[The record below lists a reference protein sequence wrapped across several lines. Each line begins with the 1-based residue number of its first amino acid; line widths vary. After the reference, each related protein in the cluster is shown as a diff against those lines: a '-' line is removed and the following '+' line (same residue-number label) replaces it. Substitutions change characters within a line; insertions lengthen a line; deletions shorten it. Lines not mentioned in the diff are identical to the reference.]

1 MSMTGDGWITVGV
14 IVAMVVLM
22 AANLAGPDLV
32 LIGGVT
38 LLLLAG
44 VIEPSEAFVGFSN
57 PAVITIAA
65 LFVVAAG
72 VRETGGLDLAGRF
85 VLGKPRAIAGGQLRM
100 MFPVAGLSAFLNN
113 TPVVAMFVPLV
124 TSWARR
130 NNFSSSIMLMPL
142 SYAAILGGLC
152 TLIGTSTNLVVAGL
166 AEARDPTVEF
176 PIFEIAKLGIP
187 ALCIGILFIVLASR
201 WLLKDRESA
210 LQEFGRAREYTIAM
224 RVERG
229 SPVIGESIEDAGLR
243 SLRGVYLY
251 EIERAGRVLAAV
263 PPSTVLREGDRL
275 HFTGVVD
282 SVVDLRKQRIV
293 PDTDQVDKITSQ
305 RDRTLVEAV
314 VGAHSALTGQTIR
327 ESRFR
332 TIYDAA
338 ILAVHR
344 QGVRVTETKVGDI
357 RLQAG
362 DVLLIEA
369 HPNFA
374 SKRSTDPN
382 FALIAEVEDS
392 APPRHDR
399 AWIAAAIL
407 VLMVVVNAT
416 GALELMTASLT
427 AAALMLV
434 TRCLTGEQ
442 ARRAIDWTVLIAIA
456 AAFGIAAAM
465 DHSGAGAAI
474 ASNLMDLAAPFG
486 RVGIL
491 VSLYTITAVLAAV
504 VTTKASAALMF
515 PIAAAAA
522 EAQGIGLIPISYLTM
537 IAASSAFSTPIG
549 FQTNLMVYGPG
560 GYKYTDFIRL
570 GLPLQVLVGISTVT
584 LIAILWP

>member
-1 MSMTGDGWITVGV
+1 MLTGDGWITIAV
-14 IVAMVVLM
+14 IVGMVIVM

-32 LIGGVT
+32 LIAGVT
-38 LLLLAG
+38 ILLLAG
-44 VIEPSEAFVGFSN
+44 IIEPSDAFTGFSN

-72 VRETGGLDLAGRF
+72 IKETGGLDLAGRV
-85 VLGKPRAIAGGQLRM
+85 VLGRPRSLAGGQLRM
-100 MFPVAGLSAFLNN
+100 MFPVAALSAFLNN

-130 NNFSSSIMLMPL
+130 CHFSASLMLLPL
-142 SYAAILGGLC
+142 SYASILGGTC

-166 AEARDPTVEF
+166 AEEWDPSVRFE
-176 PIFEIAKLGIP
+176 IFEIAQLGIP
-187 ALCIGILFIVLASR
+187 ALGIGMLFIVITSQ
-201 WLLKDRESA
+201 WLLKDREGA
-210 LQEFGRAREYTIAM
+210 LQELGKAREYTIAM
-224 RVERG
+224 RVEKG
-229 SPVIGESIEDAGLR
+229 SPVVGESIEEAGLR

-282 SVVDLRKQRIV
+282 SVVDLRKLRLV
-293 PDTDQVDKITSQ
+293 PDTDQVDKITAR
-305 RDRTLVEAV
+305 RDRRLVEAV
-314 VGAHSALTGQTIR
+314 IAAHSSLVGQTIR
-327 ESRFR
+327 QSRFR

-362 DVLLIEA
+362 DVLLIEC
-369 HPNFA
+369 HPAFA
-374 SKRSTDPN
+374 SARQRDPN

-399 AWIAAAIL
+399 AWLAAAIL
-407 VLMVVVNAT
+407 FLMVLVNAT
-416 GALELMTASLT
+416 GTLNLMTASLS
-427 AAALMLV
+427 AAGLMLL
-434 TRCLTGEQ
+434 TRCLTGEE
-442 ARRAIDWTVLIAIA
+442 ARRSVDWTVLIAIA
-456 AAFGIAAAM
+456 AAFGVAIALEK
-465 DHSGAGAAI
+465 SGAAYVLADRLIGV
-474 ASNLMDLAAPFG
+474 AAPFG
-486 RVGIL
+486 DVGLL
-491 VSLYTITAVLAAV
+491 VALYAITAVLAGL

-515 PIAAAAA
+515 PIAATAA
-522 EAQGIGLIPISYLTM
+522 EAQGIGLLPISYMIM
-537 IAASSAFSTPIG
+537 IAAATAFSTPIG

-560 GYKYTDFIRL
+560 GYKYTDFLRL
-570 GLPLQVLVGISTVT
+570 GLPLQTLVGISTVT
-584 LIAILWP
+584 IIALAWL

>member
-1 MSMTGDGWITVGV
+1 MTDDGWITIGV
-14 IVAMVVLM
+14 IVGMVVVM

-38 LLLLAG
+38 VLLLFG
-44 VIEPSEAFVGFSN
+44 IIDPSEAFIGMSN

-72 VRETGGLDLAGRF
+72 VKETGGLDLAGRL
-85 VLGKPRAIAGGQLRM
+85 VLGRPRSLAGGQLRM
-100 MFPVAGLSAFLNN
+100 MFPVAALSAFLNN

-130 NNFSSSIMLMPL
+130 CQFSVSLMLMPL
-142 SYAAILGGLC
+142 SYAAILGGTC

-166 AEARDPTVEF
+166 AETRDPTIVF
-176 PIFEIAKLGIP
+176 PIFEIGQLGIP
-187 ALCIGILFIVLASR
+187 ALAIGVAFIVIASR
-201 WLLKDRESA
+201 WLLKDRQGA
-210 LQEFGRAREYTIAM
+210 LQELGKAREYTIAM

-229 SPVIGESIEDAGLR
+229 SPVIGQSIEDAGLR

-251 EIERAGRVLAAV
+251 EIERSGRVLAAV

-293 PDTDQVDKITSQ
+293 PDTDQVDKITAR
-305 RDRTLVEAV
+305 RDRSLVEAV
-314 VGAHSALTGQTIR
+314 VGAHSALIGKTVR

-362 DVLLIEA
+362 DVLLIESHA
-369 HPNFA
+369 NF
-374 SKRSTDPN
+374 SQKRQRDPN

-392 APPRHDR
+392 TPPLHDR
-399 AWIAAAIL
+399 AWLAAVIL
-407 VLMVVVNAT
+407 FLMVLVNAT
-416 GALELMTASLT
+416 GTLGLMTASLS

-442 ARRAIDWTVLIAIA
+442 ARRALDWTVLLAIA
-456 AAFGIAAAM
+456 AAFGVAAAIEK
-465 DHSGAGAAI
+465 SGAGSVI
-474 ASNLMDLAAPFG
+474 ANNLIALAAPFG
-486 RVGIL
+486 DVGLL
-491 VSLYTITAVLAAV
+491 VALYTITAVLAGV
-504 VTTKASAALMF
+504 ITTKASAALMF
-515 PIAAAAA
+515 PIAASAA
-522 EAQGIGLIPISYLTM
+522 EAQGIGLLPISYMTM
-537 IAASSAFSTPIG
+537 IAASTAFSTPIG

-560 GYKYTDFIRL
+560 GYKYTDFLRL
-570 GLPLQVLVGISTVT
+570 GLPLQTLVGISTVSIVA
-584 LIAILWP
+584 LLWL

>member
-1 MSMTGDGWITVGV
+1 MMTGDGWITIAV
-14 IVAMVVLM
+14 IVGMVVVM
-22 AANLAGPDLV
+22 AANLVGPDLV
-32 LIGGVT
+32 LVAGVT
-38 LLLLAG
+38 VLLLAG
-44 VIEPSEAFVGFSN
+44 IIDPSEAFAGFSN

-72 VRETGGLDLAGRF
+72 VKETGGLDLAARV
-85 VLGKPRAIAGGQLRM
+85 VLGRPRALAGGQLRM
-100 MFPVAGLSAFLNN
+100 MFPVAALSAFLNN

-130 NNFSSSIMLMPL
+130 CQFSVSLMLLPL
-142 SYAAILGGLC
+142 SYASILGGTC

-166 AEARDPTVEF
+166 AKEWDPSIHF
-176 PIFEIAKLGIP
+176 QIFEIAQLGIP
-187 ALCIGILFIVLASR
+187 ALGIGMLFIVITSQ
-201 WLLKDRESA
+201 WLLKDREGA
-210 LQEFGRAREYTIAM
+210 LQELGKAREYTIAM
-224 RVERG
+224 RVEKG
-229 SPVIGESIEDAGLR
+229 SPVIGESIEEAGLR

-263 PPSTVLREGDRL
+263 PPTTVLREGDRL

-293 PDTDQVDKITSQ
+293 PDTDQVDKITAH
-305 RDRTLVEAV
+305 RDRSLVEAV
-314 VGAHSALTGQTIR
+314 VSAHSSLTGQTIR
-327 ESRFR
+327 QSRFR

-362 DVLLIEA
+362 DVLLIES
-369 HPNFA
+369 HPDFA
-374 SKRSTDPN
+374 QSRQRDPN

-399 AWIAAAIL
+399 AWLAAVIL
-407 VLMVVVNAT
+407 FLMVLVNAT
-416 GALELMTASLT
+416 GSMNLMTASLV
-427 AAALMLV
+427 AAALMLL

-442 ARRAIDWTVLIAIA
+442 ARRSIDWTVLIAIA
-456 AAFGIAAAM
+456 AAFGVAIAIQK
-465 DHSGAGAAI
+465 SGAADAI
-474 ASNLMDLAAPFG
+474 ATRIIDMAAPFG
-486 RVGIL
+486 SVGVL
-491 VSLYTITAVLAAV
+491 VALYTITAILAGL

-515 PIAAAAA
+515 PIAATAAQ
-522 EAQGIGLIPISYLTM
+522 AQGIGLLPISYMIM
-537 IAASSAFSTPIG
+537 IAAATAFSTPIG

-560 GYKYTDFIRL
+560 GYKYTDFLRL
-570 GLPLQVLVGISTVT
+570 GLPLQTLVGVCTVT
-584 LIAILWP
+584 VMALLWL

>member
-1 MSMTGDGWITVGV
+1 MTGDGWITIGV
-14 IVAMVVLM
+14 IVGMVVVM

-38 LLLLAG
+38 LLLLFG
-44 VIEPSEAFVGFSN
+44 ILEPTEAFVGFSN
-57 PAVITIAA
+57 PAVVTIAA

-72 VRETGGLDLAGRF
+72 VKETGGLDLAARV
-85 VLGKPRAIAGGQLRM
+85 VLGRPRSLAGAQLRM
-100 MFPVAGLSAFLNN
+100 MFPAAALSAFLNN

-130 NNFSSSIMLMPL
+130 CQFSASLMLMPL
-142 SYAAILGGLC
+142 SYAAILGGTC

-166 AEARDPTVEF
+166 AETRDPTVKFE
-176 PIFEIAKLGIP
+176 IFEIAQLGIP
-187 ALCIGILFIVLASR
+187 ALGIGMLFIVIASR
-201 WLLKDRESA
+201 WLLKDRQGA
-210 LQEFGRAREYTIAM
+210 LQELGKAREYTIAM

-229 SPVIGESIEDAGLR
+229 SPVIGQSIEDAGLR

-251 EIERAGRVLAAV
+251 EIERDGRVLAAV
-263 PPSTVLREGDRL
+263 PPSTVLREADRL

-293 PDTDQVDKITSQ
+293 PDTDQVDKITAR
-305 RDRTLVEAV
+305 RDRSLVEAV
-314 VGAHSALTGQTIR
+314 IGAHSALIGQTIR
-327 ESRFR
+327 QSRFR

-344 QGVRVTETKVGDI
+344 QGVRVTQTKVGDI

-362 DVLLIEA
+362 DVLLIES
-369 HPNFA
+369 HPDFA
-374 SKRSTDPN
+374 QSRQRDPN

-392 APPRHDR
+392 TPPRHDR
-399 AWIAAAIL
+399 AWLAAVIL
-407 VLMVVVNAT
+407 FLMVLVNVT
-416 GALELMTASLT
+416 GTMDLMSASLS
-427 AAALMLV
+427 AGGLMLV

-442 ARRAIDWTVLIAIA
+442 ARRSLDWMVLIAIA
-456 AAFGIAAAM
+456 AAFGLAAAIEQT
-465 DHSGAGAAI
+465 GAGAVI
-474 ASNLMDLAAPFG
+474 AGRIIDLASPFG
-486 RVGIL
+486 RVGVL
-491 VSLYTITAVLAAV
+491 VALYAITAVLAGL

-515 PIAAAAA
+515 PIAASAA
-522 EAQGIGLIPISYLTM
+522 EAQGIGLLPISYMIM

-560 GYKYTDFIRL
+560 GYKYTDFLRL
-570 GLPLQVLVGISTVT
+570 GLPLQTLVGISTVT
-584 LIAILWP
+584 IVALAWL

>member
-1 MSMTGDGWITVGV
+1 MTGDGWITIGV
-14 IVAMVVLM
+14 IVGMVAVM

-32 LIGGVT
+32 LIGGLT
-38 LLLLAG
+38 ALLLLG
-44 VIEPSEAFVGFSN
+44 IIEPSEAFIGMSN

-72 VRETGGLDLAGRF
+72 VKETGGLDLAAGL
-85 VLGKPRAIAGGQLRM
+85 VLGRPRWLAGGQLRM
-100 MFPVAGLSAFLNN
+100 MFPVAALSAFLNN

-130 NNFSSSIMLMPL
+130 CQFSVSLMLMPL
-142 SYAAILGGLC
+142 SYAAILGGTC

-166 AEARDPTVEF
+166 AEQRDPTIRFE
-176 PIFEIAKLGIP
+176 IFEIAQLGLP
-187 ALCIGILFIVLASR
+187 ALVIGTLFIVLASQ
-201 WLLKDRESA
+201 WLLKDRQGA
-210 LQEFGRAREYTIAM
+210 LQELGKAREYTIAM

-229 SPVIGESIEDAGLR
+229 SPVIGQSIEDAGLR

-293 PDTDQVDKITSQ
+293 PDTDQVDKITAR
-305 RDRTLVEAV
+305 RDRSLVEAV
-314 VGAHSALTGQTIR
+314 IGAHSALIGQTIR
-327 ESRFR
+327 QSRFR

-362 DVLLIEA
+362 DVLLIESHA
-369 HPNFA
+369 TF
-374 SKRSTDPN
+374 SQKRQRDPN

-392 APPRHDR
+392 RPPRHDR
-399 AWIAAAIL
+399 AWLAAVIL
-407 VLMVVVNAT
+407 FLMVLVNAT
-416 GALELMTASLT
+416 GTLALMTASLS
-427 AAALMLV
+427 AAALMLL

-442 ARRAIDWTVLIAIA
+442 ARRAIDWTVLLAIA
-456 AAFGIAAAM
+456 AAFGIAVAI
-465 DHSGAGAAI
+465 DRSGAGKV
-474 ASNLMDLAAPFG
+474 LAANLISVAEPFG
-486 RVGIL
+486 RVGVL
-491 VSLYTITAVLAAV
+491 VALYTITAVLAGV

-515 PIAAAAA
+515 PIAASVA
-522 EAQGIGLIPISYLTM
+522 EAQGIGLLPISYMMM
-537 IAASSAFSTPIG
+537 IAASTAFSTPIG

-560 GYKYTDFIRL
+560 GYRYSDFLRL
-570 GLPLQVLVGISTVT
+570 GLPLQTLVGISTVT
-584 LIAILWP
+584 IVAWAWL

>member
-1 MSMTGDGWITVGV
+1 MMTGDGWITIGVVVG
-14 IVAMVVLM
+14 MVVVM
-22 AANLAGPDLV
+22 AANLVGPDLV
-32 LIGGVT
+32 LVGGVT
-38 LLLLAG
+38 VLLLAG
-44 VIEPSEAFVGFSN
+44 IIEPSEAFTGFSN

-72 VRETGGLDLAGRF
+72 VKETGGLDLAGRV
-85 VLGKPRAIAGGQLRM
+85 VLGRPRSLAGGQLRM
-100 MFPVAGLSAFLNN
+100 MFPVSALSAFLNN

-130 NNFSSSIMLMPL
+130 CQFSASLMLLPL
-142 SYAAILGGLC
+142 SYASILGGTC

-166 AEARDPTVEF
+166 AKEWDPSVRFE
-176 PIFEIAKLGIP
+176 IFEIAQLGIP
-187 ALCIGILFIVLASR
+187 ALGIGMLFIVVTSQ
-201 WLLKDRESA
+201 WLLKDRQGA
-210 LQEFGRAREYTIAM
+210 LQELGKAREYTIAM
-224 RVERG
+224 RVEKG
-229 SPVIGESIEDAGLR
+229 SPVIGESIEEAGLR

-251 EIERAGRVLAAV
+251 EIERGGRVLAAV

-293 PDTDQVDKITSQ
+293 PDTDQVDKITAQ
-305 RDRTLVEAV
+305 RDRSLVEAV
-314 VGAHSALTGQTIR
+314 VSAYSALTGQTVR

-362 DVLLIEA
+362 DVLLIES

-374 SKRSTDPN
+374 QSRQRDPN

-399 AWIAAAIL
+399 AWLAAAIL
-407 VLMVVVNAT
+407 FLMVLVNAT
-416 GALELMTASLT
+416 GSMNLMTASLV
-427 AAALMLV
+427 AAGLMLL

-442 ARRAIDWTVLIAIA
+442 ARRSVDWTVLIAIA
-456 AAFGIAAAM
+456 AAFGVAIAIQK
-465 DHSGAGAAI
+465 SGAAEAI
-474 ASNLMDLAAPFG
+474 ATRIVDLAAPFG
-486 RVGIL
+486 SIGVL
-491 VSLYTITAVLAAV
+491 VALYTITAILAGL

-515 PIAAAAA
+515 PIAASAA
-522 EAQGIGLIPISYLTM
+522 EAQGIGLLPISYM
-537 IAASSAFSTPIG
+537 IMFAAATAFSTPIG

-560 GYKYTDFIRL
+560 GYKYSDFLRL
-570 GLPLQVLVGISTVT
+570 GLPLQTLVGVCTVT
-584 LIAILWP
+584 IIAVLWL

>member
-1 MSMTGDGWITVGV
+1 MMTGDGWITIAV
-14 IVAMVVLM
+14 IVGMVIVM
-22 AANLAGPDLV
+22 AANLVGPDLV
-32 LIGGVT
+32 LIAAVT
-38 LLLLAG
+38 ILLLTG
-44 VIEPSEAFVGFSN
+44 IIEPSEAFTGFSN
-57 PAVITIAA
+57 PAVVTIAA

-72 VRETGGLDLAGRF
+72 VKETGGLDLAGRI
-85 VLGKPRAIAGGQLRM
+85 VLGRPRSLAGGQLRM
-100 MFPVAGLSAFLNN
+100 MFPVVALSAFLNN

-124 TSWARR
+124 TGWARR
-130 NNFSSSIMLMPL
+130 CNFSVSLMLLPL
-142 SYAAILGGLC
+142 SYASILGGTC

-166 AEARDPTVEF
+166 AKQWDPTVHFE
-176 PIFEIAKLGIP
+176 IFEISQLGIP
-187 ALCIGILFIVLASR
+187 AVAIGMLFIVVTSQ
-201 WLLKDRESA
+201 WLLKERRGA
-210 LQEFGRAREYTIAM
+210 LQDLGKAREYTIAM
-224 RVERG
+224 RVEKG
-229 SPVIGESIEDAGLR
+229 SPVIGESIEEAGLR

-293 PDTDQVDKITSQ
+293 PDTDQVDKLTAR
-305 RDRTLVEAV
+305 RDRRLVEAV
-314 VGAHSALTGQTIR
+314 IGAHSSLAGQTVR
-327 ESRFR
+327 QSRFR

-362 DVLLIEA
+362 DVLLIES

-374 SKRSTDPN
+374 HARQRDPN

-399 AWIAAAIL
+399 AWLAAVIL
-407 VLMVVVNAT
+407 FLMVLVD
-416 GALELMTASLT
+416 LM
-427 AAALMLV
+427 AAALSAGALMLL

-442 ARRAIDWTVLIAIA
+442 ARRSIDWTVLIAIA
-456 AAFGIAAAM
+456 AAFGIAIAIQK
-465 DHSGAGAAI
+465 SGAAEVIAARI
-474 ASNLMDLAAPFG
+474 IDVASPFG
-486 RVGIL
+486 SVGVL
-491 VSLYTITAVLAAV
+491 VALFAITAILAGL

-515 PIAAAAA
+515 PIAASAA
-522 EAQGIGLIPISYLTM
+522 EAQGIGLIPISYMIM
-537 IAASSAFSTPIG
+537 IAAATAFATPIG

-560 GYKYTDFIRL
+560 GYKYVDFLRL
-570 GLPLQVLVGISTVT
+570 GLPLQALVGISTVT
-584 LIAILWP
+584 IISLAWL